1 MPGDLDFFEDNG
13 EIMLAPQWGDSPRCS
28 DGSWAIDETRGGGE
42 TSGGGEAE
50 AVNSVPPERQPAE
63 DIPTPSSRRSDLS
76 MASSAR
82 AARSDRSAASSAQA
96 RGRAMASAI
105 RAERSF
111 AEESEYFHRLMD
123 EVRSDVASTRQARQN
138 TRSSRRPMTTRT
150 RPDRQRPYKESVIRA
165 WERIMWRLDRDRAHK
180 GKMVMLTAAQGRLF
194 PIKKQGLLLSS
205 AWGCCPHPWGQIVRG
220 DNQCAAW
227 VKCRRCQARL
237 QYRTR
242 QQLTSTSEPSMPV
255 KPRRRTTRRAPATA
269 GAPMMISQEGLAR
282 AFREVPVAAL
292 RPLYERAAEQRR
304 SQRAQ
309 TSSDVTISDVEHE
322 EEEEEEEEQGQDGLE
337 AWWNDVEWSLRPDA
351 GFLDAGSELL

>member
-1 MPGDLDFFEDNG
+1 MPGLELTQLTPGDGAEGADGIYDDDLESLTLPSYAPSNVSGMPGDLDDFDDLE
-13 EIMLAPQWGDSPRCS
+13 EINVAPQWGDSPRCS

-63 DIPTPSSRRSDLS
+63 DIPMPSSRRSDLS

-150 RPDRQRPYKESVIRA
+150 RSDRGP
-165 WERIMWRLDRDRAHK
+165 
-180 GKMVMLTAAQGRLF
+180 
-194 PIKKQGLLLSS
+194 
-205 AWGCCPHPWGQIVRG
+205 
-220 DNQCAAW
+220 
-227 VKCRRCQARL
+227 
-237 QYRTR
+237 
-242 QQLTSTSEPSMPV
+242 
-255 KPRRRTTRRAPATA
+255 TRRASFARGRGSCGVSTATVRTR
-269 GAPMMISQEGLAR
+269 AR
-282 AFREVPVAAL
+282 
-292 RPLYERAAEQRR
+292 
-304 SQRAQ
+304 
-309 TSSDVTISDVEHE
+309 
-322 EEEEEEEEQGQDGLE
+322 
-337 AWWNDVEWSLRPDA
+337 W
-351 GFLDAGSELL
+351 